1 MVLNSQNMIKITV
14 NVMYFKALLEVC
26 TNRVWSTKKLIVK
39 VNKSPNKEP
48 NLFGIVERK
57 TSLMF
62 VKFVFTYYFRLLCII
77 IFACV
82 HLLFFPSF
90 SYRKKRTETLSLRAW
105 ELCAH
110 VFFFSQHTPLF
121 NFSSKTVFRSS
132 VRVRMGVFVFFPNI
146 QKNLQLRTTKQSESC
161 YIEIERN
168 LLESWN
174 KMPKTLNLFVYRSL

>member
-110 VFFFSQHTPLF
+110 VFFSANILLYLIFHQKLSFVRPFAFGWGFSF
-121 NFSSKTVFRSS
+121 FSLTSKKTYSYA
-132 VRVRMGVFVFFPNI
+132 
-146 QKNLQLRTTKQSESC
+146 Q
-161 YIEIERN
+161 RN
-168 LLESWN
+168 
-174 KMPKTLNLFVYRSL
+174 KAKAVTLK